1 MPFSIMRAIGGHKMK
16 ETTSLSLHPS
26 INSSNLGPHA
36 IVMRENGNRKMKQL
50 QALFL
55 RADNL
60 VGEIKQVQRQL
71 QNKGERYM

>member
-1 MPFSIMRAIGGHKMK
+1 MK
-16 ETTSLSLHPS
+16 GTTSLSLHPS

-36 IVMRENGNRKMKQL
+36 IVMREKGNRKMKQL

-60 VGEIKQVQRQL
+60 VGEIKQV
-71 QNKGERYM
+71 